1 MKRSMAVLMCL
12 SLVLT
17 LTSPGEIQ
25 AKKKKPAL
33 SKKKV
38 EITVGKKATIKVK
51 RGKKKA
57 KVTFKTSK
65 KSIVKIIKKTKQGNK
80 ARVTIKGVR
89 KGKAKITAV
98 YKLGK
103 KKTKLTCKV
112 TVKAGKDN
120 QKKPDPQKRPSGEPS
135 GNSSAAPSAAPS
147 KAPTLKPSEE
157 PSTAPSE
164 EPSTAPSE
172 EPSTAPSLKPSDS
185 PTEKPTT
192 APTEVPVAENHEK
205 VTISEANV
213 AFADTEKAEYHNGMV
228 DLKLTAK
235 DSGHGI
241 CFYLNDEHASV
252 DMGKYTSLKI
262 KYETKSGC
270 EMAVNLKNNI
280 PASAASD
287 YWAGADSGKCPLVGK
302 EQYPTFAQG
311 EGEYKMSLSDVKS
324 EKAQAVF
331 IKYNSHNLGDDAP
344 SAELTIKSIQLE
356 KNLSYVPPTPEPT
369 ATPTPVVTGDK
380 EIALTAESLA
390 YNKSTSAGEVTFED
404 GKMKYTTTGAG
415 RDVGLA
421 YFGLYINSDK
431 SAVPWSAY
439 KAIKIN
445 ASSADGEPVKLTVGF
460 LAGEIT
466 KTEGSTFG
474 GAEQICSGK
483 VTGESGSD
491 IIVRPDLLQISG
503 TAAKNIQNLWDS
515 SVLYINN
522 DSSSVAVDYTINSIT
537 LLKECPNAEE
547 DLNIDITEENLA
559 FSTVKA
565 GVTIKDGHL
574 EADMESGEQIG
585 FYLKDDKSLVDLSGY
600 HSLDIMGTTSATLI
614 NFAKAE
620 NVDPAKVCG
629 GGTKLLTDYRGSSG
643 SLYYFDTNLIKDDLK
658 ITGTKQGNI
667 VYLQCNMVGGKKIEL
682 NGIRLRK
689 NAYANIGS

>member
-65 KSIVKIIKKTKQGNK
+65 KSIVKIVKKTKQGNK

-120 QKKPDPQKRPSGEPS
+120 QKKPDPQKKPS

-172 EPSTAPSLKPSDS
+172 EPSTAPSEEPSDS
-185 PTEKPTT
+185 PTEKPTPT
-192 APTEVPVAENHEK
+192 PTEVPVAENHEK

-270 EMAVNLKNNI
+270 DMAVNLKNNI

-287 YWAGADSGKCPLVGK
+287 YWAGADPNKCPLVGS

-311 EGEYKMSLSDVKS
+311 EGEYKMSLSGVKS
-324 EKAQAVF
+324 KEAQAVF
-331 IKYNSHNLGDDAP
+331 IKYNSHNSGDDAP

-356 KNLSYVPPTPEPT
+356 KNLSYVPPTPTPEPT
-369 ATPTPVVTGDK
+369 ATPVVTGDK

-390 YNKSTSAGEVTFED
+390 YNKSTSAGEVTFKD
-404 GKMKYTTTGAG
+404 GKMKYTTKTGN
-415 RDVGLA
+415 GLA

-431 SAVPWSAY
+431 STVPWSAY

-445 ASSADGEPVKLTVGF
+445 ASSADGKPVNLTVGF

-466 KTEGSTFG
+466 KTEGSTYG
-474 GAEQICSGK
+474 GASQITSGK
-483 VTGESGSD
+483 ITGSSGSD
-491 IIVRPDLLQISG
+491 IIVRTDLLQIPKS
-503 TAAKNIQNLWDS
+503 TAQSEQNLWDS

-522 DSSSVAVDYTINSIT
+522 ASSSEPVDYTINSIT

-559 FSTVKA
+559 FSTVRA

-574 EADMESGEQIG
+574 EADMKNGEQIG

-600 HSLDIMGTTSATLI
+600 RSLDIMGTASASLI
-614 NFAKAE
+614 NFVKAT
-620 NVDPAKVCG
+620 NVASDRNYG
-629 GGTKLLTDYRGSSG
+629 GGVRVASDYTDGTDT
-643 SLYYFDTNLIKDDLK
+643 LYYYRANLIKDGFK
-658 ITGTKQGNI
+658 VTSSKEANI
-667 VYLQCNMVGGKKIEL
+667 VYLECKMSGGKKIEL
-682 NGIRLRK
+682 DGIRLRK
-689 NAYANIGS
+689 NAYANTVS